1 MDAVNSPVVS
11 LLDIDFSN
19 VSLEAVLARL
29 LARPPQG
36 RFAYVV
42 TPNADHIERLLR
54 VRRLRGVYQRA
65 MLCLLDSY
73 LIALTAKFLALPQPE
88 VVSGADLTEA
98 LLPKLK
104 GLRVAIV
111 GLKDADFAMLAA
123 RYPGIEFL
131 HHQPPMGL
139 LHNSKAFHEAVDFVC
154 AARAPF
160 TFFAVGSPVQE
171 LLAFAVCSRP
181 EAVGVGL
188 CIGSALR
195 YSAGVLSRAPVWMR
209 HSGLEWLYRLAQDP
223 LRLAGRYLIS
233 DPKALVAMA
242 VVAVRKKIR

>member
-1 MDAVNSPVVS
+1 MDALNPPVVS

-19 VSLEAVLARL
+19 IPLDAILTRL
-29 LARPPQG
+29 LARPQQA

-54 VRRLRGVYQRA
+54 IPRLRGVYQRA
-65 MLCLLDSY
+65 MLCLLDSHV
-73 LIALTAKFLALPQPE
+73 IAFAAKLLGLPTSR

-98 LLPKLK
+98 LLPRLE
-104 GLRVAIV
+104 
-111 GLKDADFAMLAA
+111 GLKVAVVGMQEADFALLAA
-123 RYPGIEFL
+123 RFPGIVFV

-139 LHNSKAFHEAVDFVC
+139 LHNNQAFHDAVDFVC
-154 AARAPF
+154 ATGAPF

-171 LLAFAVCSRP
+171 LLAYATASRSDS
-181 EAVGVGL
+181 VGVGL

-195 YSAGVLSRAPVWMR
+195 FASGSLRRAPVWMR
-209 HSGLEWLYRLAQDP
+209 HSGLEWLHRLTQDP

-233 DPKALVAMA
+233 DPKALLAMA
-242 VVAVRKKIR
+242 VSAIREKKR